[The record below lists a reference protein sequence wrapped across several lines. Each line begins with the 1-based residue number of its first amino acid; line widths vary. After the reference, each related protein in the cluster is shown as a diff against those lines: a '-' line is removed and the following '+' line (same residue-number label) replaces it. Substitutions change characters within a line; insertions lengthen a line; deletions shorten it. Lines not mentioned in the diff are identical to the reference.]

1 MAHDDPRR
9 AGRRPAAGAPD
20 VDQTAGMR
28 SSGGAG
34 RPRVVIVTGEPG
46 SGKSTLGAELARALR
61 VPFLARDDVR
71 GGMFLTAGAWTG
83 SPFQVPD
90 ALEAVDAFLGIVEA
104 MAAAGVSCVVE
115 YVVRRARPQDLDRL
129 TAVGDCVVIVTSC
142 PDASERV
149 ARRNVADRL
158 LTQDG
163 VLDALGFVSID
174 DHTAAAVTRANEVR
188 DAMRTEFD
196 LPVLHV
202 RTDAGYHPGL
212 EEIIDFATRP

>member
-1 MAHDDPRR
+1 M
-9 AGRRPAAGAPD
+9 G
-20 VDQTAGMR
+20 DQTDAMR
-28 SSGGAG
+28 SNDGAD

-46 SGKSTLGAELARALR
+46 SGKTTLGTEVARALR

-129 TAVGDCVVIVTSC
+129 TAVGDCVVLMTSC
-142 PDASERV
+142 REASERV
-149 ARRNVADRL
+149 ARRNMADRL
-158 LTQDG
+158 LAQDG
-163 VLDALGFVSID
+163 VLDALGFASID
-174 DHTAAAVTRANEVR
+174 DHTAAAVGRARDVR
-188 DAMRTEFD
+188 YAMRTRFD
-196 LPVLHV
+196 LPTLHV
-202 RTDAGYHPGL
+202 GTDAGYEPRLDHV
-212 EEIIDFATRP
+212 IDFVTKT